1 MAETQIQA
9 SMIAALPRFAELA
22 SALGS
27 ARGKPLL
34 ARALAAIEAQPD
46 DPATLKLL
54 DEAYAAP
61 ASESSHVV
69 GITGPP
75 GVGKSSLLGALIKD
89 WRGQGSSV
97 GVIAVDPSSKRS
109 GGALLGDRTRLNTDP
124 SDASLFVR
132 SMAARERLGGLAA
145 LTFPGVVLMRALFDL
160 VIVESV
166 GVGQSETEIADA
178 VDSVVVCIQPGSGDS
193 LQFMKAGIVEIPHIV
208 AVTKA
213 DLGAMAERAL
223 ADVEGAIG
231 LASVGS
237 WPVKILK
244 LSASRHEGVGD
255 LIAALQRH
263 RQHLVLR
270 GEFAAARTRQAR
282 QWALD
287 EIRARYGTT
296 GIARLG
302 KLETA
307 AGRSPFQVLAAA
319 LARLEAR

>member
-1 MAETQIQA
+1 
-9 SMIAALPRFAELA
+9 MIAALPRFAELA
-22 SALGS
+22 SASGS
-27 ARGKPLL
+27 ALGKPLL
-34 ARALAAIEAQPD
+34 ARVLAAIEARPD
-46 DPATLKLL
+46 DPATLRLL
-54 DEAYAAP
+54 DEAYAAA
-61 ASESSHVV
+61 ASENSHVV

-75 GVGKSSLLGALIKD
+75 GVGKSSLLGALIKV

-109 GGALLGDRTRLNTDP
+109 GGALLGDRMRLNTDP
-124 SDASLFVR
+124 SDERLFVR

-145 LTFPGVVLMRALFDL
+145 LTFPGVVLMRSLFDL

-213 DLGAMAERAL
+213 DLGAIAERAL

-231 LASVGS
+231 LATIGS

-255 LIAALQRH
+255 LVAALQRH
-263 RQHLVLR
+263 RQHLVSR

-287 EIRARYGTT
+287 EIRARHGNN

-302 KLETA
+302 KLETP
-307 AGRSPFQVLAAA
+307 AGASPFQILAAA